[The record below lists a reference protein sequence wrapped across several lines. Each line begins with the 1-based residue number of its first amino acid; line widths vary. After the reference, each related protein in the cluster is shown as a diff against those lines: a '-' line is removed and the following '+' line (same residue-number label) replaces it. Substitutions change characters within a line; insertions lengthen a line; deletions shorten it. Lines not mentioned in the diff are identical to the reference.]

1 METVVSLE
9 TSINALIE
17 AAKKF
22 RKERDRALID
32 AEQSRKKLLDTK
44 ETIKEL
50 RLSLENN
57 ENGNSNKHELEK
69 RKKDIINNI
78 QSIISKLERF

>member
-1 METVVSLE
+1 METVESLE

-17 AAKKF
+17 AARKF

-57 ENGNSNKHELEK
+57 ENGNSNKHELNK
-69 RKKDIINNI
+69 RKKVIINNI

>member
-50 RLSLENN
+50 RVSLENN